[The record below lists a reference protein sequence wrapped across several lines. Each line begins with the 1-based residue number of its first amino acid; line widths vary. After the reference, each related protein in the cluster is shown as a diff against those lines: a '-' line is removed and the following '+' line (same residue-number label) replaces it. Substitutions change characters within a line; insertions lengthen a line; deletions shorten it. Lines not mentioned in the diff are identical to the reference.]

1 MSRVLVIP
9 RGFGQAPICPQ
20 GFSAQPGT
28 GACLPDS
35 FSTGPTGPGII
46 CPPGFTPVNPS
57 GQAWECWPPGVP
69 LPPANFSGNFNTPP
83 PLPDFSQAS
92 ISNVSRPGQSFQVGD
107 SWSLVISGRPGE
119 AVTGAASQNGLPSST
134 SNMGTTDANGHLT
147 LTGVFGAGDVGS
159 WTENYLVGANNPFA
173 TVSFTVAAAPVQQQQ
188 QSGGGGSTSS
198 AGGGGISTSTTAPI
212 PATGFDLSF
221 LTNSISIL
229 GFNVPVWALIAAGGG
244 LLLMSG
250 GRKR

>member
-1 MSRVLVIP
+1 MS
-9 RGFGQAPICPQ
+9 RGFGQIP
-20 GFSAQPGT
+20 
-28 GACLPDS
+28 
-35 FSTGPTGPGII
+35 
-46 CPPGFTPVNPS
+46 CPPGFTWVNPS
-57 GQAWECWPPGVP
+57 NQPGAGMCWPSNQV
-69 LPPANFSGNFNTPP
+69 PP
-83 PLPDFSQAS
+83 PGAAPPPPDFSAAS

-173 TVSFTVAAAPVQQQQ
+173 TVSFTVAAAPAQQQQ
-188 QSGGGGSTSS
+188 GGS
-198 AGGGGISTSTTAPI
+198 STSQTTPPYGTAPQAPVTTI

-244 LLLMSG
+244 LLLMG
-250 GRKR
+250 GKKR